1 MACGARMRRA
11 NGSARTRL
19 DLALLVMLYSTYIS
33 LKHLGLGFLYLPL
46 FNYLRFR
53 RLLTLS
59 IPCITLR
66 SNTGLGDL
74 LASAL
79 VGMHALF
86 ITTHLLQYYCLP
98 IGRIITTLLRNEHR
112 T

>member
-1 MACGARMRRA
+1 MRRA
-11 NGSARTRL
+11 NGSARARP

-66 SNTGLGDL
+66 SNSGLGDL
-74 LASAL
+74 RAFALAS
-79 VGMHALF
+79 MHALC
-86 ITTHLLQYYCLP
+86 ITTHLQQ
-98 IGRIITTLLRNEHR
+98 LLLFAYRMDSNCSPLK
-112 T
+112 